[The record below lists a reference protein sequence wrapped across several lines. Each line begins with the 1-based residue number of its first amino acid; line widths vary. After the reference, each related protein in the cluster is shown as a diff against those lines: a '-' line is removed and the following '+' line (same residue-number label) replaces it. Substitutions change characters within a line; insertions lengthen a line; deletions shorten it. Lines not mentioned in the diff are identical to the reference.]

1 MNFAKIIDRL
11 KNPTLD
17 ISSFPLTE
25 NGEWILH
32 QLIAND
38 ANGDYLLS
46 MWLTVQNEEKSIDYK
61 TDSLTQ
67 LNKIKAGLRMY
78 TNGGMKL
85 GYATDYFEPTEREI
99 NEKKY
104 KSIRCVFLNDEL
116 ETHAKNNVYLYDL
129 DVHAMLES
137 WNLAMQGRKTIYL
150 MEAMSVLSVYDS
162 PNHIRSDYFT
172 NALVES
178 YGQSYE
184 ALMSLS
190 APEHVKEL
198 LQKRA
203 FGQNAGRRIL
213 DEYQK
218 RHQNGKKE

>member
-1 MNFAKIIDRL
+1 MNFTKIIDRL

-25 NGEWILH
+25 NSEWTLH
-32 QLIAND
+32 QMTAND
-38 ANGDYLLS
+38 GTNEYLLYT
-46 MWLTVQNEEKSIDYK
+46 WLTVQNEEKSIDYK

-67 LNKIKAGLRMY
+67 MNKIKAGLRMY

-104 KSIRCVFLNDEL
+104 KSIRCVFLSEEPEKNV
-116 ETHAKNNVYLYDL
+116 KNNVYLYDL
-129 DVHAMLES
+129 DVHAMLEN

-150 MEAMSVLSVYDS
+150 MEAMSILSVYDS
-162 PNHIRSDYFT
+162 PNKIQSYHYTD
-172 NALVES
+172 ALIES
-178 YGQSYE
+178 YGKSYE

-203 FGQNAGRRIL
+203 FKQNAGRSIL
-213 DEYQK
+213 NEYQK
-218 RHQNGKKE
+218 RHQNDDKK

>member
-17 ISSFPLTE
+17 INSFPLTE
-25 NGEWILH
+25 NGEWALH

-38 ANGDYLLS
+38 STGDYLLS
-46 MWLTVQNEEKSIDYK
+46 MWLTFFNEEKGIDFK
-61 TDSLTQ
+61 TDSLVQ

-85 GYATDYFEPTEREI
+85 GYATDYFEPTERDI

-104 KSIRCVFLNDEL
+104 KSIRCVFLSKEPEKD
-116 ETHAKNNVYLYDL
+116 AKNNVYLYDL

-137 WNLAMQGRKTIYL
+137 WNFAMQGRKTLYL

-162 PNHIRSDYFT
+162 PNKIKSGYFT
-172 NALVES
+172 DSLIES
-178 YGQSYE
+178 YGKSYE
-184 ALMSLS
+184 VLMSLS

-213 DEYQK
+213 NEYQK
-218 RHQNGKKE
+218 RHQNDDKK

>member
-25 NGEWILH
+25 NSEWTLH
-32 QLIAND
+32 QFIAND
-38 ANGDYLLS
+38 STGDYLLYT
-46 MWLTVQNEEKSIDYK
+46 WLTFLNEEKGIDFK
-61 TDSLTQ
+61 TDSLVQ

-78 TNGGMKL
+78 ANGGMKL

-104 KSIRCVFLNDEL
+104 KSIRCVFLSDEP
-116 ETHAKNNVYLYDL
+116 EKHVKNNVYLYDL

-137 WNLAMQGRKTIYL
+137 WNFAMQGRKTLYL
-150 MEAMSVLSVYDS
+150 MEAMSILSVYDS
-162 PNHIRSDYFT
+162 PNKIQSYYYTD
-172 NALVES
+172 ALIES
-178 YGQSYE
+178 YGKSYE

-203 FGQNAGRRIL
+203 FRQNTGQSIL
-213 DEYQK
+213 NEYQK
-218 RHQNGKKE
+218 RHQNDDKK

>member
-11 KNPTLD
+11 KAPTLD
-17 ISSFPLTE
+17 INSYPLTE
-25 NGEWILH
+25 NGEWTLH

-38 ANGDYLLS
+38 STGDYLLS
-46 MWLTVQNEEKSIDYK
+46 MWLTYQNEEKGIDFK
-61 TDSLTQ
+61 TDSLVQ

-85 GYATDYFEPTEREI
+85 GYATDYFEPTERDI

-104 KSIRCVFLNDEL
+104 KSIRCVFLSEESEKNE
-116 ETHAKNNVYLYDL
+116 KNNVYLYDL
-129 DVHAMLES
+129 DVYAMLEN

-150 MEAMSVLSVYDS
+150 MEAMSILSVYDS
-162 PNHIRSDYFT
+162 PNNI
-172 NALVES
+172 
-178 YGQSYE
+178 QSYYYTNDLIE
-184 ALMSLS
+184 NYGKSYAALLSLS
-190 APEHVKEL
+190 APENVKEL

-218 RHQNGKKE
+218 RHQN

>member
-1 MNFAKIIDRL
+1 MNFEKIIDRL

-17 ISSFPLTE
+17 INSFPLTE
-25 NGEWILH
+25 NGEWALH

-46 MWLTVQNEEKSIDYK
+46 MWLTYQNDEKSIDFK
-61 TDSLTQ
+61 TDSLVQ

-78 TNGGMKL
+78 TNGRMTL

-104 KSIRCVFLNDEL
+104 KSIRCVFLSEEAEKNS
-116 ETHAKNNVYLYDL
+116 KNNVYLYDL

-137 WNLAMQGRKTIYL
+137 WNFAMQGRKTLYL

-162 PNHIRSDYFT
+162 PNKIQSYYYTDG
-172 NALVES
+172 LVES
-178 YGQSYE
+178 YGKSYE

-203 FGQNAGRRIL
+203 FRQNAGRSIL
-213 DEYQK
+213 NEYQK
-218 RHQNGKKE
+218 RHQNDDKK

>member
-1 MNFAKIIDRL
+1 MNFTKIIDRL

-25 NGEWILH
+25 NSEWTLH
-32 QLIAND
+32 QMTAND
-38 ANGDYLLS
+38 GTNEYLLYT
-46 MWLTVQNEEKSIDYK
+46 WLTVQNEEKSIDYK

-67 LNKIKAGLRMY
+67 MNKIKAGLRMY
-78 TNGGMKL
+78 ANGGMKL

-104 KSIRCVFLNDEL
+104 KSIRCVFLSEEPEKNV
-116 ETHAKNNVYLYDL
+116 KNNVYLYDL
-129 DVHAMLES
+129 DVHAMLEN

-150 MEAMSVLSVYDS
+150 MEAMSILSVYDS
-162 PNHIRSDYFT
+162 PNKIQSYHYTD
-172 NALVES
+172 ALIES
-178 YGQSYE
+178 YGKSYE

-203 FGQNAGRRIL
+203 FKQNAGRSIL
-213 DEYQK
+213 NEYQK
-218 RHQNGKKE
+218 RHQNDDKK

>member
-25 NGEWILH
+25 NREWTLH

-38 ANGDYLLS
+38 GTGDYLLYT
-46 MWLTVQNEEKSIDYK
+46 WLTVQNEEKSIDYK

-104 KSIRCVFLNDEL
+104 KSIRCVFLSED
-116 ETHAKNNVYLYDL
+116 AKNNIYLYDL
-129 DVHAMLES
+129 DVYAMLES
-137 WNLAMQGRKTIYL
+137 WNLAMQGRKTLYL
-150 MEAMSVLSVYDS
+150 MEAMGVLSVYDS
-162 PNHIRSDYFT
+162 PNKIQSGYFT
-172 NALVES
+172 NELIES
-178 YGQSYE
+178 YGKSYE
-184 ALMSLS
+184 ALLSLS

-203 FGQNAGRRIL
+203 FEQNAGQRIL
-213 DEYQK
+213 KEYQK
-218 RHQNGKKE
+218 RHQLQTDK